1 MSRSSFEDRLAR
13 LKQKETHAQQVT
25 PAPVGRPQVP
35 LPEKAANR
43 RERLQLA
50 LAHLERGG
58 VTGAYAYAPAFR
70 ALAAMGI
77 ILKPLHY
84 RSWIGLILFFVILMT
99 VMTGV
104 ATIMAVWLDARP
116 RWLRAVYQHG
126 PIWFFGLT
134 TVFGIGFAAVHK
146 LKAAEIGLPRWRDL

>member
-1 MSRSSFEDRLAR
+1 MSKTSFEDRLAR
-13 LKQKETHAQQVT
+13 LRQKEMQSQ
-25 PAPVGRPQVP
+25 PAMPQMAGGP
-35 LPEKAANR
+35 QPSLPDKAGNR
-43 RERLQLA
+43 RERLHLA

-58 VTGAYAYAPAFR
+58 VTGSYAYAPAFR
-70 ALAAMGI
+70 ALAGMGI

-99 VMTGV
+99 FLTGL
-104 ATIMAVWLDARP
+104 ATVMAVVIDAKP

-134 TVFGIGFAAVHK
+134 TAAGIGFAAVHK
-146 LKAAEIGLPRWRDL
+146 IKAAEIGLPRWRDL